1 MKIIGL
7 TGRAGAGK
15 DTAAQALTDLGWER
29 IAFADPIREAL
40 VALDPCIEINTN
52 GKVSNLSTYV
62 ELNGWDHA
70 KKLPEVRQLLQR
82 MGTEAG
88 RDIHGDMCWLTI
100 AAKKVFIAVRNAV
113 PGIVFTD
120 MRFANEWRFISSLQ
134 GKTVR
139 IFNSRTEN
147 DAVTHLSEAHGSVPV
162 DFTINNNG
170 TIDELKTAM
179 LAIVEGIR

>member
-15 DTAAQALTDLGWER
+15 DTAAQALTDIGWER
-29 IAFADPIREAL
+29 IAFADPIRQAL
-40 VALDPCIEINTN
+40 LNLDPIVEVAP
-52 GKVSNLSTYV
+52 GSFERLSS
-62 ELNGWDHA
+62 LIHRLGWDEA
-70 KKLPEVRQLLQR
+70 KKLPEVRRLLQR
-82 MGTEAG
+82 LGTEAG

-100 AAKKVFIAVRNAV
+100 ASKKVFIATRNDV